1 MNKHFVIVGIAL
13 SVVGLGACGSDGA
26 DESGPTAE
34 FSAPVDGATVA
45 GGVAVEMV
53 AQGITIEEAGEANA
67 GAGHFHVIADA
78 GCVDVGDGITK
89 DGDHVHFGKAQ
100 TSGTIYLEPGSHDL
114 CLQVG
119 DGVHEALDVTDTV
132 TVEVGI
138 GSQDEWCAVVGE
150 VDELFAANDEEEEFA
165 VQQSIVE
172 NERRLLTQLNASTEF
187 VDESVRADV
196 EETIAISLD
205 FSEAIA
211 QAADEAAAEAAVAT
225 FYESSAGVP
234 ETAATWIA
242 RHLWRRHQQL
252 RLREFPEWACRGRTS
267 R

>member
-1 MNKHFVIVGIAL
+1 MNKHFVIAGIAL

-26 DESGPTAE
+26 DDSGPTAE
-34 FSAPVDGATVA
+34 FTSPSDGATVA

-53 AQGITIEEAGEANA
+53 AQGITIEEAGAANE
-67 GAGHFHVIADA
+67 GAGHFHVIADTGCLDA
-78 GCVDVGDGITK
+78 GEGITK
-89 DGDHVHFGKAQ
+89 DGDHVHFGKGQ

-138 GSQDEWCAVVGE
+138 ASQDEWCAVVGE
-150 VDELFAANDEEEEFA
+150 VDELFVANDEEEDFA

-172 NERRLLTQLNASTEF
+172 NERRLLTQLDASTEF
-187 VDESVRADV
+187 VDESVRSDV
-196 EETIAISLD
+196 EDTIAISLE

-211 QAADEAAAEAAVAT
+211 QAADEPAAEAALAT
-225 FYESSAGVP
+225 FYESSADGSEAAAEWILDTCGVD
-234 ETAATWIA
+234 IN
-242 RHLWRRHQQL
+242 
-252 RLREFPEWACRGRTS
+252 S
-267 R
+267 

>member
-1 MNKHFVIVGIAL
+1 MNKHFVSVGIAL
-13 SVVGLGACGSDGA
+13 SVVGLGACGSD
-26 DESGPTAE
+26 ESGPTAE
-34 FSAPVDGATVA
+34 FSAPADGATVA

-78 GCVDVGDGITK
+78 GCVDVGDAITK
-89 DGDHVHFGKAQ
+89 DGDHVHFGKGQ

-119 DGVHEALDVTDTV
+119 DGIHEALDITDTV

-165 VQQSIVE
+165 TQQGIVE
-172 NERRLLTQLNASTEF
+172 NARRLLKQLSASTEF
-187 VDESVRADV
+187 VDDSVRADV
-196 EETIAISLD
+196 DETVAMTLE
-205 FSEAIA
+205 FSAVIA
-211 QAADEAAAEAAVAT
+211 QAADEAAAEAALAPL
-225 FYESSAGVP
+225 FESAPEGEEDAAAWILDTCGVD
-234 ETAATWIA
+234 IDD
-242 RHLWRRHQQL
+242 
-252 RLREFPEWACRGRTS
+252 
-267 R
+267 